1 MPSSGILPTSSETRF
16 LIGQTGWPASPRD
29 ALVSSSPVLEL
40 QTHATMSGIFT
51 WGFNSGLLVCKA
63 TALLTEPSPQPLES
77 LLSER

>member
-1 MPSSGILPTSSETRF
+1 MLSSGMLPTSSETQF

-29 ALVSSSPVLEL
+29 ALSPVLEFR
-40 QTHATMSGIFT
+40 THATMSAIFT
-51 WGFNSGLLVCKA
+51 WGFNSGLLICKA